1 MRRRLLALT
10 TVIALVAGPLLAQA
24 QGPDAYPA
32 KPIRLIVP
40 SPAGSPP
47 DLVGRLIAEKLSAA
61 LGQPIV
67 VDNRP
72 GATGI
77 IGLDAVAKSAPDGYT
92 LGVIAM
98 PHIVVESLVARMP
111 YATEKDLAPVVLTNW
126 NYQILAVSAGSPIQS
141 VADLIAAAK
150 STPGGLK
157 FSSGGS
163 GTPLH
168 LAGEL
173 FKRETG
179 LEFVHVPYK
188 GGPPAVLA
196 VVAGDVDMTIA
207 GVGII
212 SPHIKG
218 GRLRGLATAAP
229 QRIAAYPELPTFVEL
244 GYPSVQIQDWQGLVA
259 PARTPRSVIDRIY
272 AEVAKATATPEVK
285 TRLQTMGMEAASA
298 GPEEFRAHIHREI
311 ERWRKV
317 VRDAGIKA
325 E

>member
-1 MRRRLLALT
+1 
-10 TVIALVAGPLLAQA
+10 
-24 QGPDAYPA
+24 
-32 KPIRLIVP
+32 
-40 SPAGSPP
+40 
-47 DLVGRLIAEKLSAA
+47 
-61 LGQPIV
+61 
-67 VDNRP
+67 
-72 GATGI
+72 
-77 IGLDAVAKSAPDGYT
+77 
-92 LGVIAM
+92 
-98 PHIVVESLVARMP
+98 
-111 YATEKDLAPVVLTNW
+111 
-126 NYQILAVSAGSPIQS
+126 
-141 VADLIAAAK
+141 
-150 STPGGLK
+150 
-157 FSSGGS
+157 
-163 GTPLH
+163 
-168 LAGEL
+168 
-173 FKRETG
+173 
-179 LEFVHVPYK
+179 
-188 GGPPAVLA
+188 
-196 VVAGDVDMTIA
+196 MTIA